1 MRKLTEINWFKD
13 EYVKVYNIVNVENRM
28 PPLDEIY
35 VLDDYD
41 VKSLKIIPRG
51 TVMAFALSSHDTE
64 KQYVWFRYEPPSL
77 NVFAHEMIHL
87 AKKYKRLDDEVY
99 AYNLAPLVTILAERN
114 ITPEHNVL
122 RLLEDLN
129 LNVLSRKI
137 TQYFHVNNIEE
148 LFLTLG
154 VVPYFTTFEN
164 GTITIRKEYT
174 EDDVM
179 IGTITELIA
188 AAEYNDFILNF
199 ILQILNNTH
208 PSEKNEYR

>member
-1 MRKLTEINWFKD
+1 MRRLTEISWFKD
-13 EYVKVYNIVNVENRM
+13 EYVKVYNIINIENRM

-41 VKSLKIIPRG
+41 VKSLQIIPRD
-51 TVMAFALSSHDTE
+51 TVMAFALPSHDIE
-64 KQYVWFRYEPPSL
+64 RQYVWFRYEPPSL
-77 NVFAHEMIHL
+77 NEFAHEMIHL
-87 AKKYKRLDDEVY
+87 ATKYKRLNDEVY
-99 AYNLAPLVTILAERN
+99 AYNLSPLVTILAERN
-114 ITPEHNVL
+114 IIPKHNVL

-174 EDDVM
+174 ENDIM

-188 AAEYNDFILNF
+188 AAEYNDHILKFILN
-199 ILQILNNTH
+199 IV
-208 PSEKNEYR
+208 NELI